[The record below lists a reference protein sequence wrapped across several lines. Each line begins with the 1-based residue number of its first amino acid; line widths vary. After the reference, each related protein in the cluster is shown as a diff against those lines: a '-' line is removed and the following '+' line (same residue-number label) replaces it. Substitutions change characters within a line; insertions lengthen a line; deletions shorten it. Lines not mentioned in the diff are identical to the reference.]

1 MNHFIIVGAGP
12 AGLALAM
19 NLSQNKNRK
28 ITILEKSF
36 YPGGSWKS
44 YFLNDKYFCEHSPQ
58 VVFSTYQRF
67 FNLLKILK
75 INRNEY
81 TVKTDSNIFSFYLK
95 MSKFVFKYFNI
106 FDILKLIISIIKKK
120 IFGTDLTLKEVID
133 KYNFSKG
140 ARKGLTM
147 LSLAVADI
155 PEKVLF
161 KHISFTN
168 SGYLLQLKDK
178 NLFVNKMVSYLK
190 KRNVN
195 LLLNSK
201 VVELTGNKKIKT
213 CYYIKD
219 NFKKS
224 IDGDEFI
231 IATPPVPLYNII
243 KSNKL
248 TKNNWKPIKEFK
260 KWANYSSYFSIAFQ
274 LHFTEKIKW
283 KTDWG
288 WTINTPWYI
297 ITLPIS
303 DFISDFSRDPDI
315 KTVWSCTII
324 DGNYKSPRLNKTT
337 NQCTLK
343 EIEEEVVYQLSQ
355 EYGKKLKPK
364 VVTFNPSVKIKDGK
378 YVSSGSGAVIT
389 KLGKLDFK
397 GKIKNL
403 STIGCH
409 TMDNIANLELALESS
424 MEFSK
429 KYFPNDKILLK
440 KNDCNKKVFYL
451 ILIIFIYL
459 LFKRIKISFFSKKK

>member
-1 MNHFIIVGAGP
+1 
-12 AGLALAM
+12 M

-28 ITILEKSF
+28 ITILEKSN

-75 INRNEY
+75 INRNKY

-120 IFGTDLTLKEVID
+120 IFGTNLTLQEVID

-190 KRNVN
+190 KKNVN

-201 VVELTGNKKIKT
+201 VI
-213 CYYIKD
+213 
-219 NFKKS
+219 
-224 IDGDEFI
+224 
-231 IATPPVPLYNII
+231 
-243 KSNKL
+243 
-248 TKNNWKPIKEFK
+248 
-260 KWANYSSYFSIAFQ
+260 
-274 LHFTEKIKW
+274 
-283 KTDWG
+283 
-288 WTINTPWYI
+288 
-297 ITLPIS
+297 
-303 DFISDFSRDPDI
+303 
-315 KTVWSCTII
+315 
-324 DGNYKSPRLNKTT
+324 
-337 NQCTLK
+337 
-343 EIEEEVVYQLSQ
+343 
-355 EYGKKLKPK
+355 
-364 VVTFNPSVKIKDGK
+364 
-378 YVSSGSGAVIT
+378 
-389 KLGKLDFK
+389 
-397 GKIKNL
+397 
-403 STIGCH
+403 
-409 TMDNIANLELALESS
+409 ELAE
-424 MEFSK
+424 
-429 KYFPNDKILLK
+429 
-440 KNDCNKKVFYL
+440 
-451 ILIIFIYL
+451 
-459 LFKRIKISFFSKKK
+459 IKI